1 MEEEER
7 KLSTKE
13 WILCIGGIVVLTLL
27 MILPPTFR
35 ILFDEDEMVTPQPSS
50 TPPPSSEPTDAPDV
64 EDPEPPIE
72 NYEKVVCSRSGEGAS
87 LYQES
92 LEVTFFHDSQSLKEV
107 SYQSTK
113 MYDLANPASLEAYQ
127 RTLSTC
133 SPVPLSYRHVLG
145 FTYEC
150 DASSTTITT
159 VQTYDLSS
167 FTNTTITNDEGGYEV
182 LTTSYFLNQNVD
194 VARLGLEN
202 EGYYCHSVE

>member
-35 ILFDEDEMVTPQPSS
+35 ILFDEDEMVMPSPSS
-50 TPPPSSEPTDAPDV
+50 TPPSSEPTDAPGV
-64 EDPEPPIE
+64 EEPEPPVE

-92 LEVTFFHDSQSLKEV
+92 LEVTFFHDSQSLKKV

-113 MYDLANPASLEAYQ
+113 MYDLSNPASLDAYQ
-127 RTLSTC
+127 RTLSIC
-133 SPVPLSYRHVLG
+133 SPVPLYYRNVLG

-150 DASSTTITT
+150 DASSSTITT

-167 FTNTTITNDEGGYEV
+167 FTNTTVTN
-182 LTTSYFLNQNVD
+182 
-194 VARLGLEN
+194 
-202 EGYYCHSVE
+202 VE